1 MSAAV
6 AHAAGAGVSNDV
18 SNLIDLDLLQREL
31 DSARGQVDMWV
42 AQRELNMKEAVL
54 EHKDK
59 MVAAEELKVDL
70 REKEEKFLA
79 AASELRGR
87 KQAERAELEALMEEA
102 NLLKDLGSDLPEEL
116 QISREHVNSERIEL
130 ERETAALAGDEMVKA
145 QMLLAHQGAV
155 DLYGKRLGLRFET
168 GEDQEFKFFFKFVDP
183 ADHEREFMVAVRV
196 MDAGGYELVD
206 CEPEIEVDA
215 LLEECNRTD
224 NLSGFVRGARR
235 AFRSLVAAG
244 EVAAA
249 AAALSPSA
257 PAASFAASEDDK
269 ASGAAAAAAP
279 NTPAANTIGSIGDKL
294 EMLPL
299 Y

>member
-1 MSAAV
+1 MD
-6 AHAAGAGVSNDV
+6 DV
-18 SNLIDLDLLQREL
+18 SNLIDLDLLQGEL

-59 MVAAEELKVDL
+59 MVAAEELKEEL
-70 REKEEKFLA
+70 REKEEKFMA
-79 AASELRGR
+79 AARELRRRGE
-87 KQAERAELEALMEEA
+87 AERADLEALQEEA
-102 NLLKDLGSDLPEEL
+102 NQLRELGKGLPEEL
-116 QISREHVNSERIEL
+116 QISREHVHSERTEL

-145 QMLLAHQGAV
+145 QMLQAHQSAV
-155 DLYGKRLGLRFET
+155 DLYRQRLGLRFEI
-168 GEDQEFKFFFKFVDP
+168 GDDQEFKFFFKHVHP
-183 ADHEREFMVAVRV
+183 EDHAREFMVAVRV

-206 CEPEIEVDA
+206 CDPEVEVGP

-224 NLSGFVRGARR
+224 NLSGFVRGARM

-249 AAALSPSA
+249 AAALQGGASA
-257 PAASFAASEDDK
+257 EESAAQGQGQAQSAAEEDGSG
-269 ASGAAAAAAP
+269 AGAAAGGP
-279 NTPAANTIGSIGDKL
+279 NTPGIMNTIGSIGDTL

-299 Y
+299 Q